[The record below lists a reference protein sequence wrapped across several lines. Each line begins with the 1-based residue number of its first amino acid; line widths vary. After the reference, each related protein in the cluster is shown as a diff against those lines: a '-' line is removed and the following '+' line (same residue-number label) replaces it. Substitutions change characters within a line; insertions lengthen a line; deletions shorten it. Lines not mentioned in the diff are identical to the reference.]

1 MARVQGIIRLVMS
14 FTDTGQT
21 LVSGSVDLWLQSSA
35 VKHITSIISDQTL
48 SSLKMSSDIK
58 DVLASIDPLPASFSS
73 CFANL
78 CTRDMRH
85 TLYALYSLQET
96 DERDGR

>member
-21 LVSGSVDLWLQSSA
+21 LVSGSADLWLQSSA

-48 SSLKMSSDIK
+48 SSLKMSRDIK
-58 DVLASIDPLPASFSS
+58 DMLASIDPLASFSS
-73 CFANL
+73 SFANL

-96 DERDGR
+96 DESDGR

>member
-1 MARVQGIIRLVMS
+1 
-14 FTDTGQT
+14 
-21 LVSGSVDLWLQSSA
+21 
-35 VKHITSIISDQTL
+35 
-48 SSLKMSSDIK
+48 MSSDIK

-96 DERDGR
+96 DERDGRWTEETAKRFGSGSHNSFFRQVPEVKRMLL

>member
-21 LVSGSVDLWLQSSA
+21 LVSGSADLWLQSS